1 MIPTAIVSEYYT
13 HTCVCLFALCSGCAG
28 NEPLWKA
35 LGGDRLYSYYDFD
48 DVSQEMFLLC
58 NITKISPLF
67 LRLSTAHLLE

>member
-48 DVSQEMFLLC
+48 DVSQEMFL
-58 NITKISPLF
+58 
-67 LRLSTAHLLE
+67 R